1 MAIIDFPAG
10 IPLRAVNW
18 RQSGGVVRNRSE
30 FTGKTRELRIGPSAR
45 WTCDLEFVP
54 TNSVTALNLLREFL
68 ADMAQP
74 GDGFRL
80 QAVETAQAVAP
91 VPVTCLVNGANQL
104 GQTLN
109 LDGLQASVTNLP
121 AGAMISVPITTDDRQ
136 LIVLRSAL
144 TANGSGQ
151 AAATLATPLR
161 GPPADNAVV
170 QVHFPVAAM
179 RLSDSAVNW
188 AVSPGGVYDFQ
199 RLTAEEFF

>member
-1 MAIIDFPAG
+1 MPIIDFPAG

-74 GDGFRL
+74 GDGFRIV
-80 QAVETAQAVAP
+80 AVEGAQAVSP
-91 VPVTCLVNGANQL
+91 VPVTCTVNGANQL

-109 LDGLQASVTNLP
+109 LTGLRVSATNLP
-121 AGAMISVPITTDDRQ
+121 AGAMISVPVATDDEQ
-136 LIVLRSAL
+136 LFVLRADL
-144 TANGSGQ
+144 TANVSGQ
-151 AAATLATPLR
+151 GAATLATPLR
-161 GPPADNAVV
+161 AAPANGATVRI
-170 QVHFPVAAM
+170 HLPASTM

-188 AVSPGGVYDFQ
+188 AVSPGGVHDFQ